1 MWNDPQAIE
10 IFHLLFLRAFGARMD
25 KALFCLKGGC
35 NLRFF
40 LKSIRYSE
48 DMDLDIQTMAPG
60 TLTSNVNRVLD
71 AESFAQALRAQ
82 GLAITRATQPKQTP
96 TTQRWKMTLRV
107 LESGTEIPTKIEF
120 SRRGLDAGR
129 TLEPVDAELIRSY
142 RLYPVLV
149 QHYSVDAALA
159 QKVAALAVRDQVQ
172 ARDVFD
178 LKLLLDAGGGST
190 ELPTRATAHLAAAI
204 DNAMAVDYDAFAGQV
219 LAYLAPEYQD
229 HYRGRKAWNALQ
241 DQVVAGLEALR
252 S

>member
-1 MWNDPQAIE
+1 
-10 IFHLLFLRAFGARMD
+10 
-25 KALFCLKGGC
+25 
-35 NLRFF
+35 
-40 LKSIRYSE
+40 
-48 DMDLDIQTMAPG
+48 
-60 TLTSNVNRVLD
+60 
-71 AESFAQALRAQ
+71 
-82 GLAITRATQPKQTP
+82 
-96 TTQRWKMTLRV
+96 MTLRV
-107 LESGTEIPTKIEF
+107 LESGAEIPTKIEF

-142 RLYPVLV
+142 RLYPVIV

-159 QKVAALAVRDQVQ
+159 QKVAALALRDQVQ

-178 LKLLLDAGGGST
+178 LKLLLDAGGGDT

-204 DNAMAVDYDAFAGQV
+204 DNAMAVDYDAFAGQM

-241 DQVVAGLEALR
+241 DQVLAGLEALR